1 MYLIT
6 SAISG
11 TLGLIF
17 LILWVLLS
25 IFTLINIFRND
36 NVNRENKFLWVIIIV
51 VVPILGSLVYLYWH
65 SVKKPE

>member
-11 TLGLIF
+11 IFGLIF
-17 LILWVLLS
+17 LILWILLS
-25 IFTLINIFRND
+25 VFTLINIFRTD
-36 NVNRENKFLWVIIIV
+36 NVNRENKFLWVIIIII
-51 VVPILGSLVYLYWH
+51 VPILGSLIYLYWH